1 MNSTPD
7 HTTVIWW
14 LRRDLR
20 LADNLALGAALAQA
34 GRVIPVFVLDTALL
48 EGPSSSPTRTAFLL
62 GGLRALD
69 ADLRARGSRLVVRR
83 GRPGDVLA
91 QLVAETGATAVTSND
106 WVFSTGSPAARTC
119 A

>member
-34 GRVIPVFVLDTALL
+34 GRVIPVFVLDTAL
-48 EGPSSSPTRTAFLL
+48 F
-62 GGLRALD
+62 
-69 ADLRARGSRLVVRR
+69 
-83 GRPGDVLA
+83 
-91 QLVAETGATAVTSND
+91 
-106 WVFSTGSPAARTC
+106 F
-119 A
+119 